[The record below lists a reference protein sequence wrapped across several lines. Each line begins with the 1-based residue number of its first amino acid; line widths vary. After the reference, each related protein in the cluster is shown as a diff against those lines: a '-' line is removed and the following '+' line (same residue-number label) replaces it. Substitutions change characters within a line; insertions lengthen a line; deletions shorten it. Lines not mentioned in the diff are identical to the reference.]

1 MHEVLLQTGALVAL
15 AKLAEA
21 LAVRARLSPL
31 AGWVGAGLL
40 LGPVVGWAHPSD
52 GLSLLASLGLALLF
66 FLVGADE
73 MDPAGVVRALRGRTF
88 AVVSAAMVP
97 PVVAGLWAAGHLGLS
112 IPVGIVLAGV
122 LALTS
127 LGVVATVLSEAG
139 ALRAGAGL
147 HVFTL
152 VAVLE
157 LVLLLVVGSAL
168 RVGAE
173 GHAFGWTE
181 GGLLAARIVGFAAG
195 AWALAA
201 WVMPW
206 ALLRLRRWVDV
217 PQLALGVVMGGLLA
231 AFVLSEEAGLH
242 GSLGALLFGMALSGL
257 PRSLR
262 AELLPPAR
270 GIASGLFVPLFF
282 ATAGLRVDTSFLDLP
297 LLTVGVVL
305 VAAIP
310 AKALGAAL
318 AGALSPAGYR
328 LATAAGLMGKGVAE
342 LALLVVMVEAG
353 VIGQPL
359 FALLSVVMLG
369 YILLAPAGISWTARR
384 ARAGAGQV
392 RPVPPSYAR
401 YALTGLTAADA
412 MGHET
417 SLPHEGLTVAAF
429 MERWTEGGRREYAVA
444 REDGTLA
451 GVFSLTRVQ
460 GVPRERW
467 DATPIAGLLRRG
479 GPVASPDVPLDEVL
493 EAMAVQ
499 RVGTVPVVEADSR
512 ELLGEITSASVVALL
527 GSAPGS

>member
-1 MHEVLLQTGALVAL
+1 MHEVLLQTAALVAL

-21 LAVRARLSPL
+21 LAVRMRLSPL
-31 AGWVGAGLL
+31 AGWVAAGLL
-40 LGPVVGWAHPSD
+40 LGPVAGWAHPSD

-88 AVVSAAMVP
+88 LAVSAALLP
-97 PVVAGLWAAGHLGLS
+97 PFAAGLWAASHLGLPV
-112 IPVGIVLAGV
+112 PVGIVLAGV

-127 LGVVATVLSEAG
+127 LGVVATVLSDAG

-157 LVLLLVVGSAL
+157 LALLLVVGSAL

-173 GHAFGWTE
+173 GHAFGWAE
-181 GGLLAARIVGFAAG
+181 GGLLAARIVGFAAV
-195 AWALAA
+195 AWTLAA

-206 ALLRLRRWVDV
+206 VLLRLRRWVDV

-262 AELLPPAR
+262 SELLPPAR

-282 ATAGLRVDTSFLDLP
+282 ATAGLRVDASFLDLP
-297 LLTVGVVL
+297 LMTVAVVL
-305 VAAIP
+305 VAAVP
-310 AKALGAAL
+310 AKAAGAAL
-318 AGALSPAGYR
+318 AGMLAPTGYR

-342 LALLVVMVEAG
+342 LALLVVMAEAG
-353 VIGQPL
+353 LIGQPL

-369 YILLAPAGISWTARR
+369 YILLAPASISWAARR
-384 ARAGAGQV
+384 AQSGAGQA

-412 MGHET
+412 MGHEKA
-417 SLPHEGLTVAAF
+417 LPHENLTLAEF

-444 REDGTLA
+444 KEDGTLA
-451 GVFSLTRVQ
+451 GVFPMTSVQ
-460 GVPRERW
+460 DVPRERW
-467 DATPIAGLLRRG
+467 AETPIARLLRRR

-493 EAMAVQ
+493 EAMAIH
-499 RVGTVPVVEADSR
+499 RVGTVPVVDADSR
-512 ELLGEITSASVVALL
+512 ALLGEITSSSVVALL
-527 GSAPGS
+527 GSAPAA